1 MASDD
6 IAEKKIEMMVYSNE
20 HGIEWF
26 NCKEVGL
33 LMTQALKKDE
43 RKQFQL
49 MNSPLGACPPFLI
62 INANSII
69 RHQSSRCYRRKYS
82 WGECDIENPDYTDF
96 LLFYNLLIGYLY
108 FPLKERTRVLYDFY
122 VDSLH
127 QRRKCLSQSARLK
140 PQPTVQST
148 CYDFGLGMVM
158 GVGILGAITLFA
170 KKASLL

>member
-1 MASDD
+1 
-6 IAEKKIEMMVYSNE
+6 
-20 HGIEWF
+20 
-26 NCKEVGL
+26 
-33 LMTQALKKDE
+33 
-43 RKQFQL
+43 

-108 FPLKERTRVLYDFY
+108 FPLKERTKVLYEVYHDKAVAQVENKANQVRDHKPPDNFAVDF
-122 VDSLH
+122 SM
-127 QRRKCLSQSARLK
+127 
-140 PQPTVQST
+140 
-148 CYDFGLGMVM
+148 GMVM

-170 KKASLL
+170 KKANLL